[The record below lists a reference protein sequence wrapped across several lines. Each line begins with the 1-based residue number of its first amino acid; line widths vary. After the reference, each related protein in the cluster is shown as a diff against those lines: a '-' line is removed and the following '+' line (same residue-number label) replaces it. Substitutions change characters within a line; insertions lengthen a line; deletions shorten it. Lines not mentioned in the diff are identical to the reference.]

1 MLARLN
7 SYEALYVRYTPPGGR
22 RRSRTY
28 LRKAN
33 PYGGDSVV
41 DRSLRVALCKLH
53 KMPFICPFDGGD
65 GAVQPWSTKLLRR
78 LVRFATP
85 RAVANAAPGRTF
97 W

>member
-1 MLARLN
+1 
-7 SYEALYVRYTPPGGR
+7 
-22 RRSRTY
+22 
-28 LRKAN
+28 
-33 PYGGDSVV
+33 
-41 DRSLRVALCKLH
+41 VALRKLH

>member
-1 MLARLN
+1 
-7 SYEALYVRYTPPGGR
+7 
-22 RRSRTY
+22 
-28 LRKAN
+28 
-33 PYGGDSVV
+33 VV

-85 RAVANAAPGRTF
+85 RAVANAAPGKTF